1 MDLFTFPKKALL
13 LFCFLLASF
22 CQVVHATTYQSTGAG
37 GLWSNA
43 ASWSPAGVPNAG
55 DIVTIANGSPIQIAA
70 PVACATIT
78 VNTGAVLT
86 MMSSMTVTGSFTVNG
101 MLNCN
106 ESFIFGACSFTLANN
121 PNAFLQIGD
130 PGGIASGATASGNIE
145 NTGGRSFPASA
156 NYVYDGIGNQ
166 NTGSGLP
173 TTINGGGSLTI
184 DNSGVSPNNVVTLAS
199 TSSIQNLNLQQGNL
213 SLPGKTVTV
222 PSGGVILTTGGNL
235 ATTGAGGADGGN
247 FIVQGATLTG
257 PTTFYNLT
265 TSNANSTITTSG
277 LSSPLIDGTLTI
289 TSFRFG
295 GTNSPRYAVGSTLSY
310 NGPNNRGLE
319 WNADLSTPPTIGVT
333 QGYPDNVFINS
344 GSDFYI
350 VNQLVNGNDGAIPRG
365 LNGNLTTS
373 ELTMVDWT
381 PYHNPADPNYLSPNL
396 LQTGSFTVGGN
407 MIINSGGN
415 VHMVVAGAGGPFIIK
430 GSLTFN
436 TGANAFTDNM
446 SAPFTVGNGIIFN
459 GGSWQMNKASGGGP
473 NIAVTGGINI
483 SGGTINDSS
492 GVIALTGDWNKTA
505 GTYLANGGAVEFN
518 GSAGNQNYTSNITGP
533 TGENFTTLIIDKPSG
548 NLLLNES
555 VELQNLTFTKGLITT
570 GANHVNMNLAGTI
583 TGASQS
589 TGWVNGELLEN
600 IGANGSYKYTIGDAN
615 YYTPVTLS
623 FSAVT
628 AAGFVS
634 IYTTAPFSSVPG
646 YATLGLSKTSYFD
659 RYYTFTQAAGNFGNY
674 TAAFDYGTSP
684 LVGGATSTTL
694 KVGRFYDFANWD
706 YPPTTG
712 AGTVVTATN
721 VPAFDGFVTTNF
733 VLATCI
739 NPTAYIVTGGG
750 AYCPASS
757 GVPVGLSNSDNGVNY
772 QLFMGAGPIGA
783 PVAGTGAAISFGNQ
797 TIIGTYTVV
806 ATSVAACTNNMS
818 GSAIIT
824 ASTPPTP
831 TFTAEPGSSVCSNSS
846 VTYTTQ
852 TGESNYVW
860 TFPGTAGIDYTIISG
875 GTTTDN
881 SVTLNWVTAGSKV
894 VQINYT
900 SGCTSGTP
908 ASSTPTVVNAAPDAS
923 NLVVASTTP
932 VCAAGTS
939 NSTITINST
948 TLAADTY
955 KVTYQLGAPNI
966 ATATATMIFPGGTGT
981 FTVPAGNLHAAG
993 ITSITITGL
1002 DNSNTC
1008 STGGLSAA
1016 NSIMVN
1022 MPATP
1027 TFTMQPGASACD
1039 HTDILYATQGG
1050 ESNYVW
1056 NYTGILNTDYSI
1068 TSGGGSSDSSVTVQ
1082 WLISS
1087 GNKTVTVD
1095 YTNANNCSAATA
1107 ISSTP
1112 TKINICNILPLY
1124 IPSGFTPNG
1133 KDPIWHI
1140 RNSEDY
1146 PNMQVQ
1152 IYNRFGQKV
1161 FECQGYTAWNGEFQ
1175 GQNLS
1180 AGVYVYV
1187 IKVNDERYKQI
1198 LKGTITLIR

>member
-1 MDLFTFPKKALL
+1 MDLFTFPKKALF
-13 LFCFLLASF
+13 LFCFLLISF
-22 CQVVHATTYQSTGAG
+22 CQVVHATTYLSTGAG
-37 GLWSNA
+37 GLWSNS
-43 ASWSPAGVPNAG
+43 ASWSPAGVPTAG
-55 DIVTIANGSPIQIAA
+55 DIVTIVNGSPIQITA

-78 VNTGAVLT
+78 ISTGATLT

-101 MLNCN
+101 TLNCN
-106 ESFIFGACSFTLANN
+106 ESFIFGTCNFSLANT

-130 PGGIASGATASGNIE
+130 PSGIASGATASGNIE

-184 DNSGVSPNNVVTLAS
+184 NNSGVAPSNVVTLAS
-199 TSSIQNLNLQQGNL
+199 NSSIQNLNLQQGNL
-213 SLPGKTVTV
+213 SLTGKTITV
-222 PSGGVILTTGGNL
+222 PSGGLILNTGGNL

-265 TSNANSTITTSG
+265 TSNTNSTITTSG

-310 NGPNNRGLE
+310 NGPNSRGLE

-407 MIINSGGN
+407 MIINGGGN
-415 VHMVVAGAGGPFIIK
+415 IHMVVAGAGGPFIIK

-436 TGANAFTDNM
+436 AGANAFTDNM

-473 NIAVTGGINI
+473 NIAVTGGITI

-492 GVIALTGDWNKTA
+492 EVIALTGDWNKTA

-570 GANHVNMNLAGTI
+570 GVNRVNMNLGAAI

-589 TGWVNGELLEN
+589 TGWVNGNLQEVISATTPYLF
-600 IGANGSYKYTIGDAN
+600 AIGDATV
-615 YYTPVTLS
+615 YTPATI
-623 FSAVT
+623 T
-628 AAGFVS
+628 
-634 IYTTAPFSSVPG
+634 FSSVTTPGNVAMSTSTPFSAMPG
-646 YATLGLSKTSYFD
+646 YASFALSKTDYAN
-659 RYYTFTQAAGNFGNY
+659 RYWNITKNSGAFGNY
-674 TAAFDYGTSP
+674 TGIFDYGTTA
-684 LVGGATSTTL
+684 LTGTATVATL
-694 KVGRFYDFANWD
+694 KTGVYDGTTWT
-706 YPPTTG
+706 YPSSSG
-712 AGTVVTATN
+712 AGTAITATN
-721 VPAFDGFVTTNF
+721 ITALGAAQTTIA
-733 VLATCI
+733 LAICTP
-739 NPTAYIVTGGG
+739 PTAYTVTGGG

-757 GVPVGLSNSDNGVNY
+757 GLPVGLNNSDNGVNY
-772 QLFMGAGPIGA
+772 QLFMGASPIGT
-783 PVAGTGAAISFGNQ
+783 PVAGTGTAIGFGNP
-797 TIIGTYTVV
+797 TTIGTYTVV

-831 TFTAEPGSSVCSNSS
+831 TFTAQPGASVCSNTS
-846 VTYTTQ
+846 VTYSTQ

-860 TFPGTAGIDYTIISG
+860 TFPGATGIDYTIISG

-881 SVTLNWVTAGSKV
+881 SVTLNWLTAGSKV

-908 ASSTPTVVNAAPDAS
+908 ASSTPTAVSAAPDAS
-923 NLVVASTTP
+923 NLSIASTTP

-939 NSTITINST
+939 NSTIIVNST
-948 TLAADTY
+948 TLSADTY

-966 ATATATMIFPGGTGT
+966 ATATATMIFSGGTGT

-993 ITSITITGL
+993 STSITITAL

-1008 STGGLSAA
+1008 STGGLSAT

-1022 MPATP
+1022 TPATP
-1027 TFTMQPGASACD
+1027 TFTIQPEASACD

-1056 NYTGILNTDYSI
+1056 NYTGVLNTDYSI

-1082 WLISS
+1082 WLISTGS
-1087 GNKTVTVD
+1087 KTVTVD
-1095 YTNANNCSAATA
+1095 YTNASNCSAATA

-1124 IPSGFTPNG
+1124 IPSGFDPNG

-1140 RNSEDY
+1140 QNSEDY

-1152 IYNRFGQKV
+1152 IYNRLGQKV
-1161 FECQGYTAWNGEFQ
+1161 FECQGYTAWNGNFH